1 MVQVEDGRKRKLR
14 RTTIMFYVKERLND
28 AMEVS
33 IEITDENVFC
43 HCPMCGS
50 EVSVDIAEILSDGE
64 SDLFGTAV
72 FCDECGKKV
81 RTGGRHYE
89 HK

>member
-1 MVQVEDGRKRKLR
+1 
-14 RTTIMFYVKERLND
+14 MFYVKERLND
-28 AMEVS
+28 SMEIS
-33 IEITDENVFC
+33 IEITDENVFT

-64 SDLFGTAV
+64 SDLYGTAV
-72 FCDECGKKV
+72 FCDECSKKV
-81 RTGGRHYE
+81 KIGGRYYE

>member
-1 MVQVEDGRKRKLR
+1 
-14 RTTIMFYVKERLND
+14 MFYVKERLND
-28 AMEVS
+28 SMEVS

-43 HCPMCGS
+43 RCPMCGL
-50 EVSVDIAEILSDGE
+50 EVAVDIAEILSDGD

-72 FCDECGKKV
+72 FCEECDKKV
-81 RTGGRHYE
+81 RAGGRCCE

>member
-1 MVQVEDGRKRKLR
+1 
-14 RTTIMFYVKERLND
+14 MFYVKERLND
-28 AMEVS
+28 SMEIS

-64 SDLFGTAV
+64 SDLYGTAV
-72 FCDECGKKV
+72 FCDECSKKV
-81 RTGGRHYE
+81 KSGGRYYE

>member
-1 MVQVEDGRKRKLR
+1 
-14 RTTIMFYVKERLND
+14 MFYVKERLND

-43 HCPMCGS
+43 HCPVCGV
-50 EVSVDIAEILSDGE
+50 EVSVDLAEILSDGE

-72 FCDECGKKV
+72 FCEECGMKI
-81 RTGGRHYE
+81 RGGGRCYE
-89 HK
+89 PK

>member
-1 MVQVEDGRKRKLR
+1 
-14 RTTIMFYVKERLND
+14 MFYVKERLND
-28 AMEVS
+28 TMEVT

-43 HCPMCGS
+43 HCPMCS
-50 EVSVDIAEILSDGE
+50 TEVSVDIAEILSDGE

-81 RTGGRHYE
+81 RAGGRHYE

>member
-1 MVQVEDGRKRKLR
+1 
-14 RTTIMFYVKERLND
+14 MFYVKERLND

-43 HCPMCGS
+43 HCPMCGA
-50 EVSVDIAEILSDGE
+50 EVSVDLAEILSDGE

-72 FCDECGKKV
+72 LCKECGKKI
-81 RTGGRHYE
+81 RAGGKCYE
-89 HK
+89 PK